1 MLGEKYYKI
10 LGLDSSASD
19 TEVKKKFRELAK
31 KYHPDKN
38 PSENSKERFQEIQD
52 AYERILKRIV
62 EKPARHNTPNPKTKE
77 QQFPIVKSPLQSSSF
92 KKTTTRGFPCTH
104 RTS

>member
-1 MLGEKYYKI
+1 MLGGKYYKI

-19 TEVKKKFRELAK
+19 MEVKKKFRELAK

-38 PSENSKERFQEIQD
+38 PSENSNERFLEIQD

-62 EKPARHNTPNPKTKE
+62 EKPTRHNTPSPKTKE
-77 QQFPIVKSPLQSSSF
+77 QQFQENARKRAEQL
-92 KKTTTRGFPCTH
+92 KKQEAEALLNEYN
-104 RTS
+104 